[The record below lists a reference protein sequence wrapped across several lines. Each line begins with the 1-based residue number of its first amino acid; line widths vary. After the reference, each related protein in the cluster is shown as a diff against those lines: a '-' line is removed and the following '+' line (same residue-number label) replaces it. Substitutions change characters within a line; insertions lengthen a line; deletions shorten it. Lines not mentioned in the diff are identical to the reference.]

1 MGWSKCFFPTNSI
14 EKNQDEP
21 YQILEYHIFRQIQMF
36 KHVQIEKSC
45 DFVAMDV
52 GRDFMSMCLTLQIG
66 GPIICFSCRA
76 LHSSASP
83 AGKKTKVVAMPL
95 PMTDAEVISRLQ
107 SSTKMQNKADFVKS
121 VLQQTGMA
129 LEFVNPKFQKDPQM
143 AKLAVENNAM
153 ALQFVS
159 VQCKGLDQIALT
171 AVKKNVWPCSL
182 SLPRSARSTS
192 CWQL

>member
-1 MGWSKCFFPTNSI
+1 
-14 EKNQDEP
+14 
-21 YQILEYHIFRQIQMF
+21 
-36 KHVQIEKSC
+36 
-45 DFVAMDV
+45 
-52 GRDFMSMCLTLQIG
+52 
-66 GPIICFSCRA
+66 
-76 LHSSASP
+76 
-83 AGKKTKVVAMPL
+83 
-95 PMTDAEVISRLQ
+95 MTDAEVISRLQ

-121 VLQQTGMA
+121 ALQQTGMAGTA

-171 AVKKNVWPCSL
+171 AVKKMVWPCSL

>member
-1 MGWSKCFFPTNSI
+1 MCRLK
-14 EKNQDEP
+14 
-21 YQILEYHIFRQIQMF
+21 
-36 KHVQIEKSC
+36 KSC

-171 AVKKNVWPCSL
+171 AVKKNGLALQFVPPEICKEHILLAAVKQNGQALKYAVCPCGIAERGHRAGCCGEKRQGL
-182 SLPRSARSTS
+182 
-192 CWQL
+192 